1 MGSIAE
7 LLSSDA
13 DPAQEAVRRVLG
25 GERDAAEHLHG
36 AVRYLP
42 RAAGDVRLG
51 DRRGL
56 SRLRIAVVKRR
67 RRVAHRGPSALLP
80 DVSVGEDVAQGL
92 KAPDGA
98 AELPAFTCVAA
109 GQGVA

>member
-1 MGSIAE
+1 MGGVAE
-7 LLSSDA
+7 LLGPDA

-36 AVRYLP
+36 AVGHLP

-51 DRRGL
+51 DRRSLRGF
-56 SRLRIAVVKRR
+56 RIALVNRR
-67 RRVAHRGPSALLP
+67 RRVAYRGPPALLP
-80 DVSVGEDVAQGL
+80 DIGVGEDVAQGL
-92 KAPDGA
+92 KAPDRA

-109 GQGVA
+109 G

>member
-1 MGSIAE
+1 MGGVAE
-7 LLSSDA
+7 LLSPDA

-36 AVRYLP
+36 AVRDLP

-56 SRLRIAVVKRR
+56 RSLRIAVVERRR
-67 RRVAHRGPSALLP
+67 RRVSPAAPAGVIASAGAPS
-80 DVSVGEDVAQGL
+80 SVATTTSW
-92 KAPDGA
+92 PA
-98 AELPAFTCVAA
+98 A
-109 GQGVA
+109 